1 MNYLSLQL
9 LVSKSLWIHSSEL
22 IFYVL
27 TLLTDL
33 FKLLIHLLVQHI
45 SSTPGTI
52 LDNPA
57 RQQKIPTNLA
67 LYSEV

>member
-9 LVSKSLWIHSSEL
+9 LVSKSLWIYSSEL

-27 TLLTDL
+27 TLLTEV
-33 FKLLIHLLVQHI
+33 FKLLIHLLVQQA

-57 RQQKIPTNLA
+57 TQ
-67 LYSEV
+67 